1 MKNKRILIG
10 VCFIILLLGIFSNR
24 NRINNLLFHVYS
36 SMIKTRTRNA
46 DSFWFSHVNIDSL
59 YDVNR
64 YKYFVFMRNSDNIDI
79 DALTVPKDSLLI
91 VIEGDLKEK
100 ELERGYNMVNLPEST
115 FDYLLKDGEI
125 MMLCTV
131 DSVVQSASNRYKMRK
146 VQ

>member
-1 MKNKRILIG
+1 
-10 VCFIILLLGIFSNR
+10 
-24 NRINNLLFHVYS
+24 
-36 SMIKTRTRNA
+36 
-46 DSFWFSHVNIDSL
+46 
-59 YDVNR
+59 
-64 YKYFVFMRNSDNIDI
+64 MRDSDNIDI